1 MTVANRRREADRRIK
16 DAPVEGERRSG
27 SDRRLLLES
36 AAGQMQTVLGLLTLM
51 AESRSLS
58 DENRRLLDTAM
69 LRLRFAVERM
79 AGEE

>member
-1 MTVANRRREADRRIK
+1 MTVADRRRRADRRIK

-27 SDRRLLLES
+27 IDRRLQLES
-36 AAGQMQTVLGLLTLM
+36 AAGQVQTVLGLLTQI

-69 LRLRFAVERM
+69 LRLRFAIGRM
-79 AGEE
+79 EAE